1 MNGVKN
7 LQDCLNSTLQETQ
20 QISLAVN
27 FRDCQDIV
35 RDESLL
41 FRFLKKNKFDLQQT
55 VSHIIGHIDW
65 RINHHIYSLDINTI
79 DPDILKHLE
88 NGLFRFFKL
97 DLNGRPV
104 IYVQPNLY
112 NPNVENATQIIQ
124 KTVVFCLEI
133 LRRWVY
139 ALHKDKDS
147 HDELTSQALVVVDL
161 KDFGVSNMDY
171 SLIPLIYEIFRNQY
185 PQLIGQAIV
194 LNYGWLHAG
203 IWGVLRTAMST
214 EAKGKLQFISTEDM
228 INFIPI
234 DNIPTMY
241 GGLDTLYPI
250 SPAICP
256 IIQSYGVPSSKPS
269 LLSAEFNRASP
280 ISYSDDGYQYE
291 GDVYYNAKD
300 LPPRVRSA
308 ADLQSILY
316 SQSVMTGTGFTRTLS
331 STSLSKIAKRTKSFS
346 NLSNLKMS
354 YIGNEVDLI
363 ETETVVQTSKQAITQ
378 PKIETITSK
387 ETISNE
393 IKNQKPK
400 YVSEIQKNT
409 NSFWKWIQEWMA
421 LLISRRCSKRIM
433 IILAFVY
440 IYRKFIQTVK

>member
-1 MNGVKN
+1 MV
-7 LQDCLNSTLQETQ
+7 
-20 QISLAVN
+20 
-27 FRDCQDIV
+27 
-35 RDESLL
+35 
-41 FRFLKKNKFDLQQT
+41 
-55 VSHIIGHIDW
+55 
-65 RINHHIYSLDINTI
+65 
-79 DPDILKHLE
+79 
-88 NGLFRFFKL
+88 
-97 DLNGRPV
+97 
-104 IYVQPNLY
+104 
-112 NPNVENATQIIQ
+112 
-124 KTVVFCLEI
+124 
-133 LRRWVY
+133 
-139 ALHKDKDS
+139 
-147 HDELTSQALVVVDL
+147 
-161 KDFGVSNMDY
+161 
-171 SLIPLIYEIFRNQY
+171 
-185 PQLIGQAIV
+185 
-194 LNYGWLHAG
+194 
-203 IWGVLRTAMST
+203 
-214 EAKGKLQFISTEDM
+214 
-228 INFIPI
+228 
-234 DNIPTMY
+234 Y

-269 LLSAEFNRASP
+269 LLSTEFNRASP

-363 ETETVVQTSKQAITQ
+363 ETETVVQTSKQVITQ